1 MRHRTA
7 VLMAVLGG
15 LLTLAVVGCVPPAA
29 TPISEAEAVDLVLD
43 QNELFTGIGPRDPE
57 LIGQA
62 AWYEVTALDDGW
74 RVEVRMGWGDCPAGC
89 INEHGWAY
97 TVSSRGTVELA
108 DESGDPLPAGSNV
121 TGTVTAGPT
130 CPVVTD
136 PPDPSCADRPV
147 EGAVLVVATLDGVEV
162 ARTTSDDDGG
172 FTLSLAPGTY
182 RLEPQPV
189 EGLMGTAAP
198 IEFSVELGGPTAEL
212 VVSYDT
218 GIR

>member
-1 MRHRTA
+1 MRHRPA
-7 VLMAVLGG
+7 VLATAFVALISLAVLG
-15 LLTLAVVGCVPPAA
+15 CMPPAA
-29 TPISEAEAVDLVLD
+29 TPISEAEAVNLVLNE
-43 QNELFTGIGPRDPE
+43 NELFTGIGPRDPE

-74 RVEVRMGWGDCPAGC
+74 RVEVRIGWGDCPAGC
-89 INEHGWAY
+89 INEHHWAY
-97 TVSSRGTVELA
+97 TVSSTGAVELV

-136 PPDPSCADRPV
+136 PPDPSCADRAV
-147 EGAVLVVATLDGVEV
+147 EGAVLVVATPDGVEV
-162 ARTTSDDDGG
+162 SRATSDADGRFG
-172 FTLSLAPGTY
+172 LSLAPGTY

-189 EGLMGTAAP
+189 EGGMGTAAP
-198 IEFSVELGGPTAEL
+198 IEFRVDLGMPTAEL
-212 VVSYDT
+212 IVSYDT